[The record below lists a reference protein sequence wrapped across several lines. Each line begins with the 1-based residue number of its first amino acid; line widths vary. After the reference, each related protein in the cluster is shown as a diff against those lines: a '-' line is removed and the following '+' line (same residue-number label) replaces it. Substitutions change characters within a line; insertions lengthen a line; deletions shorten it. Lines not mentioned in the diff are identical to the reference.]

1 MIDLNFTTNILFRV
15 STPYSLGIGFK
26 VEGYDWIIT
35 NENLVRGNHSV
46 VVENLSGAISYA
58 KIIYIDPLLDVAV
71 LKLPFDD
78 VEGGL
83 KFSDQIDFQ
92 QGMKI
97 FSLGIK
103 GDAVIAKKGEVLET
117 VHPKE
122 NWEYIVHDAVMGYEN
137 TGGPVI
143 DAQGHLISMNNYG
156 MENDSKQSTSLP
168 ILGILDVFEKLQ
180 GKDNMEWVRCYNC
193 RTFLSE
199 KVALETQ
206 SCTVCNSYVEFPKNV
221 EPYETTGVARTIESL
236 IEQAGFNVGF
246 SRKGANA
253 WLIKSGSAS
262 ISISFHERS
271 GMITGDA
278 VLCKLPSNKRKSI
291 LEYLLRENEKLE
303 HLSFSV
309 ESESVILSLVLNDHS
324 INDDRGLDSLMDLFT
339 KADTFD
345 NILVEQFDASWPDSV

>member
-1 MIDLNFTTNILFRV
+1 MVNLNVSKNFLFRV

-26 VEGYDWIIT
+26 VKGFNWIIT

-46 VVENLSGAISYA
+46 VVENLFGDIDYA

-78 VEGGL
+78 IEGGFEL
-83 KFSDQIDFQ
+83 SDQISFQ
-92 QGMKI
+92 EDMNI
-97 FSLGIK
+97 FSLGIS
-103 GDAVIAKKGEVLET
+103 GDDIVAKQGLVLET

-122 NWEYIVHDAVMGYEN
+122 RWEYIVHDAVMGYEN
-137 TGGPVI
+137 TGGPVV
-143 DAQGHLISMNNYG
+143 DGLGKLISMNNYG

-168 ILGILDVFEKLQ
+168 ILGISEVFEKLQ

-199 KVALETQ
+199 KVALESQ
-206 SCTVCNSYVEFPKNV
+206 CCTVCNSYVEFPKNIK
-221 EPYETTGVARTIESL
+221 PYETTGVARTIESL

-253 WLIKSGSAS
+253 WVIKSGSAT
-262 ISISFHERS
+262 ISLSFHERS

-278 VLCKLPSNKRKSI
+278 ILCKLPSNKRKAI
-291 LEYLLRENEKLE
+291 FEYLLRENEKLE

-309 ESESVILSLVLNDHS
+309 EQESVVLSLVLNDHS
-324 INDDRGLDSLMDLFT
+324 LNDEKGLDSLMDLFT

-345 NILVEQFDASWPDSV
+345 NILVEQFDASWPDTI